1 MRGRGATGLS
11 RAPRP
16 RDFNAAGAPGRS
28 VFERQFET
36 KDDGAQRAPGAR
48 IRRGANS

>member
-1 MRGRGATGLS
+1 MRSRGAAGLS
-11 RAPRP
+11 RSPRP
-16 RDFNAAGAPGRS
+16 RDMKAAGVPGRS

-48 IRRGANS
+48 IRRCANS

>member
-1 MRGRGATGLS
+1 MRGRGAAGLS
-11 RAPRP
+11 RAPGP
-16 RDFNAAGAPGRS
+16 GDLKAAGVPGRS

-48 IRRGANS
+48 IRRCANS